1 MPKKYNCELCDFHT
15 DRKNDYSRHLKSNKH
30 IIKTNFNP
38 HITSSTIST
47 KTTTNNNVC
56 SYCNVC
62 YSKKYNLTR
71 HLKICPMKID
81 YKKLYEEQKE
91 IVKKKQ
97 EIIKKQQEKI
107 DKLEK
112 LLHREYKSL
121 KRFTDS
127 I

>member
-15 DRKNDYSRHLKSNKH
+15 DRKNDYSRHLRSNKH
-30 IIKTNFNP
+30 IIKTNFKQQV
-38 HITSSTIST
+38 TSSTITT
-47 KTTTNNNVC
+47 KTTINDNVC
-56 SYCNVC
+56 SYCNVGF
-62 YSKKYNLTR
+62 SKKSGLTR
-71 HLKICPMKID
+71 HTKICPMKID

-91 IVKKKQ
+91 IVKKL
-97 EIIKKQQEKI
+97 QEKI